1 MKLLLKNILTLLL
14 VFTFF
19 FSKSQETISSQINSE
34 YLQKLIDTA
43 KKYYPKNKTFDHR
56 VNIANEAIKKAHLS
70 WFDVVTFSLAYS
82 PTNFTNATTVTLS
95 GIQLGVFFNFGSLL
109 VKPSNIKQAKE
120 ELSIAELNKKE
131 YALNLEAEVKSRY
144 YKYVQEKSLVQLQS
158 QRVMDW
164 DAYIKQIKYKFEKG
178 EETLEQYSKALVSL
192 ADQKQYLI
200 EAEGS
205 VLIAKSYL
213 EEIIGKKLEDIH

>member
-1 MKLLLKNILTLLL
+1 
-14 VFTFF
+14 
-19 FSKSQETISSQINSE
+19 
-34 YLQKLIDTA
+34 
-43 KKYYPKNKTFDHR
+43 
-56 VNIANEAIKKAHLS
+56 
-70 WFDVVTFSLAYS
+70 
-82 PTNFTNATTVTLS
+82 TNFTNATTVTLS

-164 DAYIKQIKYKFEKG
+164 DAYIKQIKYK
-178 EETLEQYSKALVSL
+178 
-192 ADQKQYLI
+192 
-200 EAEGS
+200 
-205 VLIAKSYL
+205 
-213 EEIIGKKLEDIH
+213 